1 MVQVIVDA
9 TTRRVAMA
17 MSEASMA
24 LVLGLA
30 VGDVVDIAD
39 YWIAVLSVDSRKSAR
54 LIAKGGEKIAI
65 SSKYETELVP
75 GVWIQ
80 LGPWKSKT
88 EVKLLIEAPT
98 SISIT
103 RRQSEK
109 TSRSS
114 H

>member
-9 TTRRVAMA
+9 TTRGVAMA

-24 LVLGLA
+24 LVLNLA

-39 YWIAVLSVDSRKSAR
+39 YWIALLCVDSRKSAT

-75 GVWIQ
+75 GVWVQ

-88 EVKLLIEAPT
+88 QVKLLFEAPVSV
-98 SISIT
+98 SIA
-103 RRQSEK
+103 RRQREK
-109 TSRSS
+109 T
-114 H
+114 